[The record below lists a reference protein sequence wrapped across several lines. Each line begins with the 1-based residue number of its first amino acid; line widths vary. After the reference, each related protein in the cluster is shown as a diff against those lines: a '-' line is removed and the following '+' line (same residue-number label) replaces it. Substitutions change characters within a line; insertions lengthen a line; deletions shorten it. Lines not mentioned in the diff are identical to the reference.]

1 MLGCIKPFRNGDCFC
16 SRYDENRQTMFY
28 CGFFTTIAGFLW
40 FIIGFTIRCA
50 FFVEAFGPSV
60 DAVACGIMIVGIM
73 IMVIG
78 IFSTIS
84 IVCTSKTNKTSCV
97 SSGIFDDRRKL
108 RNQEKQN
115 SCKNFRSPF
124 ETPTE
129 DFRTLSF
136 SSNELSSSIA
146 TSSSVMSSS
155 RPSTSSQ
162 HSHGCRSDIAI
173 IA

>member
-73 IMVIG
+73 ILVIG

-108 RNQEKQN
+108 RHHDKQR
-115 SCKNFRSPF
+115 SCKNFCSPF
-124 ETPTE
+124 DTPTE
-129 DFRTLSF
+129 YFRTLSLC
-136 SSNELSSSIA
+136 SNEPNSSTA
-146 TSSSVMSSS
+146 TSSSS